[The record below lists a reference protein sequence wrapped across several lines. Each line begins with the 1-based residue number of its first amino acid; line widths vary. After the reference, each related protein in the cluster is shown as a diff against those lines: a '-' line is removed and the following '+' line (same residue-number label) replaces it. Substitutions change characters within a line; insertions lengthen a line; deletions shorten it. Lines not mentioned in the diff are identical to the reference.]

1 MKTLLV
7 LFTSVCLLAGVCWS
21 EEAAKTSLGPS
32 PLTVIP
38 EEKASFDTTATTLVA
53 DTTVTTTADAA
64 PPTSSVNAVT
74 ESSATTLA
82 GGATSSTVA
91 SEAGLGFDDDDDA
104 EGWVVVS
111 AEELNRLMDEIEAE
125 GRQKS
130 ARRNNVQE
138 QVATPSQ

>member
-7 LFTSVCLLAGVCWS
+7 LFTAVCLFAGVCWS
-21 EEAAKTSLGPS
+21 EEAVKTSPGPS

-38 EEKASFDTTATTLVA
+38 EDKASFDTIATTLVA
-53 DTTVTTTADAA
+53 DTTDAATTADAA
-64 PPTSSVNAVT
+64 PATSSVNAVT
-74 ESSATTLA
+74 ESSATTLT
-82 GGATSSTVA
+82 TSSTVA
-91 SEAGLGFDDDDDA
+91 SEAGLGFYDDDDDA

-111 AEELNRLMDEIEAE
+111 AEELNKLMDEIEAE

-130 ARRNNVQE
+130 ARRNNAQE